1 MVGGAKEQLERHARK
16 RKELAE
22 HQPYPNSP
30 RRSTSTERQPSPL
43 PRTPSGLDNVPEAE
57 STFTIGDDD
66 DDSDEEHTSRNGSV
80 TPMGSTM
87 TSEPQSMVESE
98 PSRAASL
105 SSPIDDAV
113 PTQLGGMS
121 EKARGKLPVSQRSFS
136 RTSSTS
142 SLSNALLASALATGT
157 FEPNEHWVCNDTFLS
172 PLYTEF
178 LTFLS
183 RLTAGSEICLF
194 NLY

>member
-1 MVGGAKEQLERHARK
+1 MLGGAKEQLERHARK

-66 DDSDEEHTSRNGSV
+66 GSDEENAAHNGNV
-80 TPMGSTM
+80 TPMGSIM
-87 TSEPQSMVESE
+87 TSEPQSIVGSE

-105 SSPIDDAV
+105 SSPIGDAV

-121 EKARGKLPVSQRSFS
+121 EKARGKLPVSQRTFS

-142 SLSNALLASALATGT
+142 SLSNALLASAMATGT
-157 FEPNEHWVCNDTFLS
+157 FEPNEHWVCNHTLQCSFQK
-172 PLYTEF
+172 F
-178 LTFLS
+178 LTLS
-183 RLTAGSEICLF
+183 RLTAGSEICLY